1 MTKKLEE
8 EQPVKLAQAY
18 FNQLQSAD
26 NPWRQTDKMEAPDH
40 KEYAEVVKA
49 CRFFYRHDPIASSTI
64 NKMVELGINEIRFKS
79 NGLSENEMRVFEA
92 IQFELEEFCEALM
105 KEWLISGLI
114 IPEISYTVVPK
125 SKLKELGIKK
135 YENLVLPTSL
145 WLRDPE
151 SIEIKSP
158 AFSNEVSYFI
168 KVPDELIS
176 FIKNKGKYPDG
187 SADPVLYD
195 KLLVEYPE
203 FVSDVQGGKT
213 KVLLDNDLIMRRNP
227 LADSPY
233 PTPYLYAAI
242 EALKHKRNL
251 RRMDY
256 SIASRV
262 IGAIQ
267 LFKLGDKDF
276 PITAD
281 NGEEEFNYVKN
292 QMFYRNTQ
300 DFERIFQMFA
310 NHTLQIEW
318 VYPPT
323 EALLNDK
330 KYAEINQDIIFSL
343 GFPRVLI
350 VGENEKTGTG
360 DNEYAMLSPS
370 RTIEN
375 VRKKITFILNRI
387 SLKVAELNNFKN
399 APTIY
404 LKPLSLYDYGT
415 LLKSLA
421 DLFST
426 GNLSAT
432 TYADELGYSWDDEV
446 NLREKE
452 KKVLDS
458 KKLDPFPARP
468 FAATPDQD
476 KTKPSDVKEK
486 SNNEDGNN

>member
-1 MTKKLEE
+1 MDKLENK
-8 EQPVKLAQAY
+8 PIKLAQAY

-40 KEYAEVVKA
+40 KEYSEVVKA

-79 NGLSENEMRVFEA
+79 NGLSENEMRVFDS
-92 IQFELEEFCEALM
+92 IKFELEEFCEAIM

-114 IPEISYTVVPK
+114 IPEISYTAVPK
-125 SKLKELGIKK
+125 AKLKELGIKK
-135 YENLVLPTSL
+135 YETLVLPTSL

-151 SIEIKSP
+151 SVKIKSP
-158 AFSNEVSYFI
+158 AFSNEISYFI
-168 KVPDELIS
+168 KIPDELIS
-176 FIKNKGKYPDG
+176 FIMNKGKYGDG
-187 SADPVLYD
+187 TADPALYA
-195 KLLVEYPE
+195 KLLAEYPE
-203 FVSDVQGGKT
+203 FVTEVQAGKT
-213 KVLLDNDLIMRRNP
+213 EVLLENDLIMRRNP

-233 PTPYLYAAI
+233 PTPYLYSAI

-330 KYAEINQDIIFSL
+330 KYIEINQDIIFSL

-350 VGENEKTGTG
+350 VGENERTGTG

-375 VRKKITFILNRI
+375 IRKKITFIINKI
-387 SLKVAELNNFKN
+387 AKSIAEYNNFKTY
-399 APTIY
+399 PTLY
-404 LKPLSLYDYGT
+404 FKPLSLYDYGT

-421 DLFST
+421 DLYAT
-426 GNLSAT
+426 GGISST
-432 TYADELGYSWDDEV
+432 TYAEELGYSWDDEV
-446 NLREKE
+446 NKREKE
-452 KKVLDS
+452 KKVLDE
-458 KKLDPFPARP
+458 KELDPFPARP
-468 FAATPDQD
+468 FSQNPNQNS
-476 KTKPSDVKEK
+476 TKPSDIKDK